1 VSPKIWDPLTCSII
15 FVTGVFLVLIVT
27 AWFIYDS
34 IFLRYIILFMGV
46 GSSTYAI
53 WDIITD
59 GVIGYGKDDEDDP
72 ENRSDCEAMAIW
84 YNSMNPVCTQLHCR
98 P

>member
-1 VSPKIWDPLTCSII
+1 
-15 FVTGVFLVLIVT
+15 
-27 AWFIYDS
+27 
-34 IFLRYIILFMGV
+34 MGV

-59 GVIGYGKDDEDDP
+59 GVIDHGRDDEDDP
-72 ENRSDCEAMAIW
+72 DNRSDCEAMAIW
-84 YNSMNPVCTQLHCR
+84 YNSMNPVCAQFPST

>member
-1 VSPKIWDPLTCSII
+1 VA
-15 FVTGVFLVLIVT
+15 

-53 WDIITD
+53 WDIITE
-59 GVIGYGKDDEDDP
+59 GVIGYGKDEEEDP
-72 ENRSDCEAMAIW
+72 ESRSDCEAMAIW
-84 YNSMNPVCTQLHCR
+84 YNSMNPVCPLLPYT

>member
-1 VSPKIWDPLTCSII
+1 M
-15 FVTGVFLVLIVT
+15 
-27 AWFIYDS
+27 YDS

-59 GVIGYGKDDEDDP
+59 GVIDHGKDDDEDAS
-72 ENRSDCEAMAIW
+72 NRSDCEAMAIW
-84 YNSMNPVCTQLHCR
+84 YNESNNPVRPRVYSRSQLTFSLYRGPRNVLCSRHGIR
-98 P
+98 KS